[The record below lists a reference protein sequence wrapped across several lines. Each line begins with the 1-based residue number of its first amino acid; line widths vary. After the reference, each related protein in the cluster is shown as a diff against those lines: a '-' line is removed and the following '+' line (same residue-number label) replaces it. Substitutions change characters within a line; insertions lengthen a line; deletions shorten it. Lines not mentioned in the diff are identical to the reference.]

1 MARKREGRE
10 EEGKKQKKGRKLEY
24 ISMLLPGKQMSQEFH
39 LLQPVGGS
47 LHLAEREATTVIRK
61 IM

>member
-1 MARKREGRE
+1 MERKREGRE

-24 ISMLLPGKQMSQEFH
+24 ISMLLPGNQMSQEFH

-47 LHLAEREATTVIRK
+47 LHQAE
-61 IM
+61 